1 MTTALK
7 SFILTKK
14 TNEIWAIELD
24 NNYLLKDIGTF
35 PNVSK
40 IAYANDKIYI
50 TSRTKGHLAIIDYKT
65 NGLIAEVAVTSKP
78 IDMATYDDKLFILGA
93 YDNVVQVLDTKTDEL
108 TDSIYLNTN
117 GFSNRIFKIENTNL
131 ALISDSR
138 ASIYCVLN
146 MNTKQVV
153 KASAIEVPI
162 RTIVITDQIV
172 KTNK

>member
-1 MTTALK
+1 MRIAIYPG
-7 SFILTKK
+7 SFDPIS
-14 TNEIWAIELD
+14 NGHV
-24 NNYLLKDIGTF
+24 DIIRRA
-35 PNVSK
+35 SK
-40 IAYANDKIYI
+40 
-50 TSRTKGHLAIIDYKT
+50 LF
-65 NGLIAEVAVTSKP
+65 
-78 IDMATYDDKLFILGA
+78 DKLFILGA